1 MTMIGNREKVN
12 FRDLVS
18 RKQVFTPCVWDCYSA
33 KASEMAGFEA
43 ILLSGASLGFSMS
56 GGPDLGL

>member
-1 MTMIGNREKVN
+1 MTMIGNREKVT

-33 KASEMAGFEA
+33 KAAEMAGFEA
-43 ILLSGASLGFSMS
+43 ILLSGASLGFSM
-56 GGPDLGL
+56 